1 MLKRFISYYKPHR
14 KLFALDLLCAAL
26 LAACDLFYPMI
37 TRSMLNGYIPNS
49 KLRALAVWAVAL
61 LLIYIVKA
69 GLKYFMQ
76 YYGHM
81 VGVYMQSDMRREA
94 FEHLER
100 LPFGYFDN
108 HKTGAIMSRI
118 INDLQEVS
126 ELAHHG
132 PEDVILA
139 ILLLVPSF
147 FLMSSINL
155 PLTAIIFAFIPIL
168 VWYAA
173 KKRLKMSAA
182 FKETRAETAEINAAL
197 ENNIAGI
204 RVSKAFTCEPY
215 ALEKFRE
222 NDANFVEAKRKSY
235 KAMAEFF
242 SGNNFIIDF
251 LNIIIF
257 VFGGIFTYKG
267 MITVTDFATFII
279 FVNIFLTPI
288 KNLINFIE
296 QLQNGMSGFTR
307 FCELVDTPTERNSE
321 NARALGK
328 AHGDIAF
335 HDVTLSYGDE
345 GRDVLSGISFDIKSG
360 ETVALVGP
368 SGSGKT
374 TICHAIPRF
383 YEISGGSITVDGGD
397 IRGYTLS
404 SLRKNIGIVTQDV
417 FLFTGTIRE
426 NILWGRPSATEAEVE
441 EAAKNANIHDFIIG
455 LPDGYDTFVGERGV
469 KLSGG
474 QKQRISIARA
484 FLKNPPILILDEATS
499 ALDNATEAAIQHSLD
514 ELCRGRTT
522 IVVAHRLSTVKNAD
536 KIIVV
541 THEGI
546 KESGTHEELLRLGGV
561 YAGLYNSQFAAV

>member
-1 MLKRFISYYKPHR
+1 MLKRFISYYKPHK
-14 KLFALDLLCAAL
+14 KLFLLDLLCAGL

-37 TRSMLNGYIPNS
+37 TRSMLNDYIPNS
-49 KLRALAVWAVAL
+49 KLRALIIWAAAL

-100 LPFGYFDN
+100 LPFKYFDN
-108 HKTGAIMSRI
+108 NKTGAIMSRI

-139 ILLLVPSF
+139 VLLLIPSF

-155 PLTAIIFAFIPIL
+155 PLTAIIFAFIPVLI
-168 VWYAA
+168 WYAA
-173 KKRLKMSAA
+173 RKRLKMSAA
-182 FKETRAETAEINAAL
+182 FKESRVETAEINAVL

-222 NDANFVEAKRKSY
+222 NDSNFIEAKRKSY

-242 SGNNFIIDF
+242 SGNNFIIDV
-251 LNIIIF
+251 LNIVIF

-288 KNLINFIE
+288 KNLINFVE

-307 FCELVDTPTERNSE
+307 FCELIDTPMERNAE
-321 NARALGK
+321 DARSLGK

-335 HDVTLSYGDE
+335 HNVTLSYGDGGKE
-345 GRDVLSGISFDIKSG
+345 VLSDISFDIKSG

-404 SLRKNIGIVTQDV
+404 SLRANIGIVTQDV

-426 NILWGRPSATEAEVE
+426 NILWGRPNATEAEVE
-441 EAAKNANIHDFIIG
+441 EAAKNANIHDFIMS
-455 LPDGYDTFVGERGV
+455 LPKGYDTFVGERGV

-499 ALDNATEAAIQHSLD
+499 SIDTRTELKIQDAFATMMQ
-514 ELCRGRTT
+514 GRTSF
-522 IVVAHRLSTVKNAD
+522 IVAHRLSTIQSAD
-536 KIIVV
+536 VILVMREGRVV
-541 THEGI
+541 EQ
-546 KESGTHEELLRLGGV
+546 GTHEALLAKGGF
-561 YAGLYNSQFAAV
+561 YAQLHQAQYAQ